1 MDAELLAE
9 EVCQAGRAARGV
21 LLLAI
26 VGVLYGPSPGDPRD
40 RIALRV
46 VALLI
51 SASWL
56 ASGALVAALLI
67 RAIH

>member
-1 MDAELLAE
+1 MPTLLAP
-9 EVCQAGRAARGV
+9 
-21 LLLAI
+21 LLLGTRILLFGGTVYGAI
-26 VGVLYGPSPGDPRD
+26 RYSGDPHG

-56 ASGALVAALLI
+56 ESGALVAALLI

>member
-1 MDAELLAE
+1 MPTLLAPLLLG
-9 EVCQAGRAARGV
+9 ALV
-21 LLLAI
+21 LLFAGTAYGAI
-26 VGVLYGPSPGDPRD
+26 LYSGDPHG

-46 VALLI
+46 VVLLI

-67 RAIH
+67 RAIR

>member
-1 MDAELLAE
+1 MPTLLAPLLLS
-9 EVCQAGRAARGV
+9 ALV
-21 LLLAI
+21 LLFGGTVYGAI
-26 VGVLYGPSPGDPRD
+26 RYSGDLHGRL
-40 RIALRV
+40 ALRV